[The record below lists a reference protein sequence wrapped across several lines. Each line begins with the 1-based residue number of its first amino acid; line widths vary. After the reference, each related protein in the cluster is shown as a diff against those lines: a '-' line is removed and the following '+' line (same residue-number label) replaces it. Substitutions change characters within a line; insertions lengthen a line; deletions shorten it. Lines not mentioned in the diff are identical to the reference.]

1 MSVSKWSATAD
12 DNTEINGISIAEHC
26 PAKNMNDA
34 VRNVMADIAADIDAA
49 YDALETEYKANGG
62 TL

>member
-1 MSVSKWSATAD
+1 MSVSDWSSTAD

-34 VRNVMADIAADIDAA
+34 VRNIMADLATDINAA
-49 YDALETEYKANGG
+49 YEALAAEYVKNGG

>member
-1 MSVSKWSATAD
+1 MAVSDWSSTAD

-34 VRNVMADIAADIDAA
+34 IRQLMADLAADIDAA
-49 YDALETEYKANGG
+49 YDALEKEYKANGG

>member
-1 MSVSKWSATAD
+1 MSVSDWSAVAD

-34 VRNVMADIAADIDAA
+34 VRNIMADLAADIDAA
-49 YDALETEYKANGG
+49 YSALKTEYEKNGG

>member
-1 MSVSKWSATAD
+1 MPVQDWSAVAD
-12 DNTEINGISIAEHC
+12 ENTTVDGINIAEHC

-34 VRNVMADIAADIDAA
+34 VRNIMADLAADIDAA
-49 YDALETEYKANGG
+49 YSALKTEYEKNGG

>member
-1 MSVSKWSATAD
+1 MAVSDWSSTAD

-34 VRNVMADIAADIDAA
+34 IRQLMADLADDIDAA